1 MPRHAHPA
9 PAHTPRAAV
18 TRAAPQHAHAEAP
31 AVSRPRPCT
40 RADACARGAQRRKH
54 ARTPPPHLFAAVG
67 RLRDD
72 ALGLEVFLVDRRLPA
87 RLVRP
92 RRHADKASNTSES
105 RECNKKMIQ
114 FFFTTNYRYLRPTL
128 TLRPTQRLDGS
139 SHAPAARGC
148 ARGRAPPADAP
159 GVRRSVPPRLPLFS
173 SRPRLAFPPAP
184 QPPCAARDSHAFG
197 VFDRCARVSPWAG
210 CGHTAPLQCGAR
222 AMSVL

>member
-1 MPRHAHPA
+1 MP
-9 PAHTPRAAV
+9 
-18 TRAAPQHAHAEAP
+18 RAAPQHAHAEPP

-105 RECNKKMIQ
+105 RECNKKNDPV
-114 FFFTTNYRYLRPTL
+114 FFHHEHPTRNLFYLRPNARRYAPPKQKTL
-128 TLRPTQRLDGS
+128 WQL
-139 SHAPAARGC
+139 ACACC
-148 ARGRAPPADAP
+148 ARLRTRARA
-159 GVRRSVPPRLPLFS
+159 
-173 SRPRLAFPPAP
+173 SR
-184 QPPCAARDSHAFG
+184 
-197 VFDRCARVSPWAG
+197 RCARRSAVCPA
-210 CGHTAPLQCGAR
+210 APPSFLLPPPSRLPPRPPTTLRGAR
-222 AMSVL
+222 LTRVWRF